1 MLNNIDKF
9 VGDFTVKD
17 HFEMRYKNQTPL
29 HRHNHLPCI
38 QTSRKPQ
45 VTSFLVFAAA
55 RKGYVDVVHVVFLS
69 RAYHFRDTES
79 IDVNRMLMHSTS
91 ASVLPIAHAAAIV
104 HRPVSVFGLF

>member
-29 HRHNHLPCI
+29 HRHNYLPGI
-38 QTSRKPQ
+38 QTNSELQ
-45 VTSFLVFAAA
+45 IASFLVFAAA

-69 RAYHFRDTES
+69 RGYHF
-79 IDVNRMLMHSTS
+79 
-91 ASVLPIAHAAAIV
+91 
-104 HRPVSVFGLF
+104 